1 MHRLLWTPSP
11 SPQKRKTARESRP
24 PAWHPRAVMVLLVGV
39 VLAAVL
45 CGADAT
51 STTPLNASATI
62 ADLQAAMAEQEARF
76 KALES
81 SNDRVWMLTSAFTI
95 LQMQVS
101 VGDSPTVAS
110 LDFAIA
116 SPHSLIPRAQ
126 AGFAMLEV
134 RQAGRCCGC
143 HPRAGR
149 RMARLVEHRGRP
161 S

>member
-1 MHRLLWTPSP
+1 
-11 SPQKRKTARESRP
+11 
-24 PAWHPRAVMVLLVGV
+24 MVLLVGV

-45 CGADAT
+45 RGVDAT
-51 STTPLNASATI
+51 STAPLNASATI

-143 HPRAGR
+143 HPCAGR